1 VEVSV
6 AGPVT
11 VARTATATTIEF
23 DDAANRNRLDDAM
36 VDALHAALDA
46 ANPEHVLAFRGRGDG
61 FSAGRPHSPGGHP
74 AGPEAAK
81 RALTELVRLNE
92 RVAAWKAPTL
102 AFVHGYAHGA
112 ALGILQHCDIVVA
125 AHGTR
130 FSFPEIT
137 YNLPPGLVVSYLR
150 RYLTEKPVRYLVMTG
165 EEVDAGRARE
175 MGLISLVVAA
185 DALEATAA
193 DLTAK
198 LGARLEAEIA
208 LKATI
213 ADFSPWTTGLVEN
226 MTRGLEAVV
235 RWTRRPK
242 TEHV

>member
-1 VEVSV
+1 MTASCLHVE
-6 AGPVT
+6 
-11 VARTATATTIEF
+11 RTATVTLVEF
-23 DDAANRNRLDDAM
+23 DDAANRNQFGDDM
-36 VDALHAALDA
+36 VDAIHAALDGA
-46 ANPEHVLAFRGRGDG
+46 DPMHVLAFRGRGDG

-81 RALTELVRLNE
+81 RALTELVRLNA
-92 RVAAWKAPTL
+92 RIAAWHAPVL

-112 ALGILQHCDIVVA
+112 ALGILQHCDIVIA
-125 AHGTR
+125 ASGTR

-165 EEVDAGRARE
+165 EEVDAQRACE
-175 MGLISLVVAA
+175 MGLISTVVAA
-185 DALEATAA
+185 AELDATAT
-193 DLTAK
+193 DLMAK
-198 LGARLEAEIA
+198 LGGRLEAEIA

-213 ADFSPWTTGLVEN
+213 AEFSPWTTDLVDN
-226 MTRGLEAVV
+226 MTRGLDAVM
-235 RWTRRPK
+235 RWARRPK

>member
-1 VEVSV
+1 MTTTRLHVVRTPVATIVEF
-6 AGPVT
+6 A
-11 VARTATATTIEF
+11 
-23 DDAANRNRLDDAM
+23 DAANRNQFGDDM
-36 VDALHAALDA
+36 VEEIHATLDA
-46 ANPEHVLAFRGRGDG
+46 ADTAHVLAFRGRGDG

-81 RALTELVRLNE
+81 RALSELVRLNA
-92 RVAAWKAPTL
+92 RIAGWKAPVV

-112 ALGILQHCDIVVA
+112 ALGILQHCDIVIA

-165 EEVDAGRARE
+165 EEVDAERACT
-175 MGLISLVVAA
+175 MGLISSVVDTQALDAA
-185 DALEATAA
+185 ARGLIDT
-193 DLTAK
+193 

-213 ADFSPWTTGLVEN
+213 AEFSPWTTDLTDN
-226 MTRGLEAVV
+226 MTRGLDAVM
-235 RWTRRPK
+235 RWARRPK

>member
-1 VEVSV
+1 MTSPLLHVE
-6 AGPVT
+6 
-11 VARTATATTIEF
+11 RNATATLIAF
-23 DDAANRNRLDDAM
+23 DDVPNRNRLDDEL
-36 VDALHAALDA
+36 VDAIHAALDDA
-46 ANPEHVLAFRGRGDG
+46 DPAHVLALRGRGDG
-61 FSAGRPHSPGGHP
+61 FSAGRTHSPGGHP

-81 RALTELVRLNE
+81 RALGELVRLNA
-92 RVAAWKAPTL
+92 RIAAWTAPTL

-125 AHGTR
+125 ARGTR

-165 EEVDAGRARE
+165 EEVDADRARE
-175 MGLISLVVAA
+175 MGLISEVVDAA
-185 DALEATAA
+185 ALEARAA
-193 DLTAK
+193 ALIAS
-198 LGARLEAEIA
+198 LSARLEAEIA

-213 ADFSPWTTGLVEN
+213 AEFSPWTTPLVET

-235 RWTRRPK
+235 RWARRPK

>member
-1 VEVSV
+1 MTTRLHVE
-6 AGPVT
+6 AND
-11 VARTATATTIEF
+11 TATIVEF
-23 DDAANRNRLDDAM
+23 AGVNRNQLDDEM
-36 VDALHAALDA
+36 VDAIHAALDGA
-46 ANPEHVLAFRGRGDG
+46 DPERILVLRGRGDG
-61 FSAGRPHSPGGHP
+61 FSAGRPHAPGGHP

-81 RALTELVRLNE
+81 RALSEVVRLNH
-92 RVAAWKAPTL
+92 RIAAWKAPVL

-125 AHGTR
+125 ARGSR

-165 EEVDAGRARE
+165 AEVDAERALE
-175 MGLISLVVAA
+175 MGLISQVVEP
-185 DALEATAA
+185 DRLEATGTELIA
-193 DLTAK
+193 T
-198 LGARLEAEIA
+198 LGSRLEAEIA

-213 ADFSPWTTGLVEN
+213 AEFSPWTSELIDN
-226 MTRGLEAVV
+226 MTRGLEAVI

-242 TEHV
+242 PERV